1 MGDDYND
8 HYDNYYERE
17 PDDFT
22 DIDEKAEHER
32 MLRETGQWDPYSD
45 GDTDDPD
52 FGCGYSH

>member
-8 HYDNYYERE
+8 YYDDYYERE

-32 MLRETGQWDPYSD
+32 MLRETG
-45 GDTDDPD
+45 
-52 FGCGYSH
+52 